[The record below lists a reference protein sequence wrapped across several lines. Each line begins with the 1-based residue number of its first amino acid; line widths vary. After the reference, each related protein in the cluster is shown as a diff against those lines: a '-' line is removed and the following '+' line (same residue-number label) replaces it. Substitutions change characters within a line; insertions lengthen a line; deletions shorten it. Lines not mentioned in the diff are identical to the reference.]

1 LSSLAL
7 VLLITAAPAARPG
20 ELAGHLKLVVS
31 SVSSRA
37 QGPADAVVYLED
49 APNTGAFPKEPLEM
63 KQLGKE
69 FTPAVLVVPQ
79 GAAVGFPNLD
89 PVFHNVFSVTPGNS
103 FDLGLH
109 KTGDTATVKL
119 EAPGVVSVY
128 CDIHPQMM
136 GYLVVVSNPFFTR
149 PAADGSF
156 HLRGVPPGT
165 YHAVAWFPYG
175 PPVREEVRVSA
186 GETAEWHPVL
196 RERSDAGR
204 HARKDG
210 SLYLKYGSG
219 AGR

>member
-1 LSSLAL
+1 LSALAL
-7 VLLITAAPAARPG
+7 ALLLAAPAPRPPEISG
-20 ELAGHLKLVVS
+20 DVKVVTS

-37 QGPADAVVYLED
+37 QGPQDAVVYLED
-49 APNTGAFPKEPLEM
+49 APNTGAFPKGPFEM

-69 FTPAVLVVPQ
+69 FTPALLVVPQ
-79 GAAVGFPNLD
+79 GATVGFPNLD
-89 PVFHNVFSVTPGNS
+89 PVFHNVFSVTPGDT

-119 EAPGVVSVY
+119 ETAGVVSVY
-128 CDIHPQMM
+128 CDIHPQMI
-136 GYLVVVSNPFFTR
+136 GYLVVISNPFFAR

-156 HLRGVPPGT
+156 HIRGVPPGT
-165 YHAVAWFPYG
+165 YHAIAWFPYG
-175 PPVREEVRVSA
+175 PSVREEVRVGA
-186 GETAEWHPVL
+186 GESVEWHPVL

-219 AGR
+219 EGR